1 MISMLTGHISHK
13 SSKYIIIDVSG
24 VGYKVFTTTD
34 NILNIGKNSKD
45 KITLWTY
52 LAVRENAMD
61 LYGFSSVSELN
72 FFELLITISGIGP
85 KTALG
90 ILNIASIESIEK
102 AVQNNDAVYLTKMSG
117 IGKKVVEKIV
127 MELKDKITISSHNP
141 ENEKIMKNDSDA
153 LEALKSLGY
162 RENESREALKKI
174 AKNNIDT
181 SAKVKEALKILG
193 K

>member
-117 IGKKVVEKIV
+117 IGKKVAEKIV

-162 RENESREALKKI
+162 RENESREDLKKI